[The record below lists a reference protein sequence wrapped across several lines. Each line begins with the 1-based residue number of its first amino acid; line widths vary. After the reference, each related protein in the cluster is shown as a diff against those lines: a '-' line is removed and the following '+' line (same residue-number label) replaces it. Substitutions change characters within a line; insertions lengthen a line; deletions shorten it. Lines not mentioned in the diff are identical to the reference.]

1 MICELCERD
10 VPVITE
16 HHLIPRSTS
25 KKFLRGKPNPK
36 SHDKVNLC
44 QPCHSTIHLT
54 FTNEEL
60 MVTYNTISKLKK
72 ALKKWIKF
80 IEGKPYGQVKIRKAN
95 RKKGRKQ

>member
-1 MICELCERD
+1 
-10 VPVITE
+10 
-16 HHLIPRSTS
+16 
-25 KKFLRGKPNPK
+25 
-36 SHDKVNLC
+36 
-44 QPCHSTIHLT
+44 
-54 FTNEEL
+54 